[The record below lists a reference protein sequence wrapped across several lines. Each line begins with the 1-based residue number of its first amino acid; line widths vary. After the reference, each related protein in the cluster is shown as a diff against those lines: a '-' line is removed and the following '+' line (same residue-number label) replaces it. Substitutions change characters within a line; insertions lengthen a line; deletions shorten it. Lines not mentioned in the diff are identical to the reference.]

1 MAITKKAAETAAK
14 ATETTTTEVEA
25 PVKETKP
32 AKKKS
37 YGLHDMIDCRS
48 VTVGELICAS
58 KKTKDMYYNWA
69 DYGDV
74 TPVEYQDLLAMKSG
88 RSGFVMN
95 PQFIIEDEELAQE
108 WGLTALYNS
117 FFGLDDPD
125 EMFALGE
132 DELRQRLRHAPEGFK
147 TAIIDIAGKYVKN
160 GQLDSVRVIKLLDAE
175 LGTNLKALL

>member
-14 ATETTTTEVEA
+14 ATETTTEVET

-37 YGLHDMIDCRS
+37 YELHDMIDCRS

-74 TPVEYQDLLAMKSG
+74 APVEYQDLLAMKSS
-88 RSGFVMN
+88 RSGF
-95 PQFIIEDEELAQE
+95 
-108 WGLTALYNS
+108 
-117 FFGLDDPD
+117 DDPD